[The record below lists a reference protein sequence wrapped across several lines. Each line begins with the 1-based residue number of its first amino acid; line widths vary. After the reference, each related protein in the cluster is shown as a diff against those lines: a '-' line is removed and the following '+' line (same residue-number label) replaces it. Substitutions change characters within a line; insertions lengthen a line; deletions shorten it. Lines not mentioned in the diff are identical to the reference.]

1 MAKNRISRA
10 APRRH
15 ISFNEEVKQVSTF
28 AKVDLME
35 IATRIR
41 HLVSLDLEIQKEQ
54 MKIITVLS
62 EQDFEN
68 LIYTVLDN
76 EYELVKEISIESEC
90 DEDNQNENVAQ
101 AIKSLKS
108 ITE

>member
-1 MAKNRISRA
+1 M
-10 APRRH
+10 
-15 ISFNEEVKQVSTF
+15 
-28 AKVDLME
+28 
-35 IATRIR
+35 
-41 HLVSLDLEIQKEQ
+41 EIQKEQ

-76 EYELVKEISIESEC
+76 EYELIKEISIESESE
-90 DEDNQNENVAQ
+90 EDNQNENIAQ

-108 ITE
+108 ITEQMLENNQFSEIEKMVEIGLLVICKKMTSLFSVADLSFVTNS